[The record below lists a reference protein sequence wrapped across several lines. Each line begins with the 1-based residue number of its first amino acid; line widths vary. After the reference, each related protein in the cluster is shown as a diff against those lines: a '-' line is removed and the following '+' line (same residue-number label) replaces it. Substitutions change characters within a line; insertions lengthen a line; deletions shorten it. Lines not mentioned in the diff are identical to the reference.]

1 MAWPDASPVSESSRM
16 TRSNTATSATEATAR
31 SQARAHRRHPEEL
44 QRDGD
49 ADAHGSENIVGP
61 LEEELVVVRELRCA
75 DLMPGC
81 DFVAQGKDD
90 SEVMK
95 KTAEH
100 AKSVHKMVAI
110 AMDVEKK
117 ARASIRAVAGGAG

>member
-1 MAWPDASPVSESSRM
+1 VSPFRFG
-16 TRSNTATSATEATAR
+16 NIAGLSA
-31 SQARAHRRHPEEL
+31 
-44 QRDGD
+44 
-49 ADAHGSENIVGP
+49 
-61 LEEELVVVRELRCA
+61 EELVVMRELRCA

-81 DFVAQGKDD
+81 NFVAHGKDD

-100 AKSVHKMVAI
+100 ARSVHKMVAI

-117 ARASIRAVAGGAG
+117 ARASIRDAAGSAG

>member
-1 MAWPDASPVSESSRM
+1 M
-16 TRSNTATSATEATAR
+16 
-31 SQARAHRRHPEEL
+31 
-44 QRDGD
+44 
-49 ADAHGSENIVGP
+49 
-61 LEEELVVVRELRCA
+61 VRELRCA

-81 DFVAQGKDD
+81 SFVAQGKDD

-110 AMDVEKK
+110 AMNVEKK
-117 ARASIRAVAGGAG
+117 ARESIRDARAD

>member
-1 MAWPDASPVSESSRM
+1 
-16 TRSNTATSATEATAR
+16 
-31 SQARAHRRHPEEL
+31 
-44 QRDGD
+44 
-49 ADAHGSENIVGP
+49 
-61 LEEELVVVRELRCA
+61 VVRELRCA

-81 DFVAQGKDD
+81 SFVAQGKDD

-110 AMDVEKK
+110 SMGTEKK
-117 ARASIRAVAGGAG
+117 ARAAIRDARAD

>member
-1 MAWPDASPVSESSRM
+1 
-16 TRSNTATSATEATAR
+16 
-31 SQARAHRRHPEEL
+31 
-44 QRDGD
+44 
-49 ADAHGSENIVGP
+49 
-61 LEEELVVVRELRCA
+61 VVRELRCA

-81 DFVAQGKDD
+81 NFVAQGKDD

-95 KTAEH
+95 KTAQH

-117 ARASIRAVAGGAG
+117 ARASIRNAAVAPDRLPG